1 MQDLALQSAYHNDR
15 GTYNF
20 IRKMMALP
28 FLPEAEIQPM
38 FQILQRETTEPLLQ
52 FTEYVSSTWI
62 HGTTWSPADWT
73 VFKHAIRTNNDIE
86 GWHHGLNRRASGRGQ
101 LPMYLLIKLL
111 HSEAMLT
118 AIQICLVSEKK
129 LKRIQHCKYCDL
141 QAKIFNLWDEFEA
154 SERSAK
160 RLLKACSHLNGPTEK

>member
-1 MQDLALQSAYHNDR
+1 
-15 GTYNF
+15 
-20 IRKMMALP
+20 
-28 FLPEAEIQPM
+28 
-38 FQILQRETTEPLLQ
+38 
-52 FTEYVSSTWI
+52 
-62 HGTTWSPADWT
+62 
-73 VFKHAIRTNNDIE
+73 
-86 GWHHGLNRRASGRGQ
+86 
-101 LPMYLLIKLL
+101 MYLLIKLL